1 MNGGVDAR
9 FGNRDA
15 GLARSPWSAA
25 PARTPTTHHSH
36 HSAPIKYCYTPNGT
50 AYKPGDYC
58 YTSCAPTAACQ
69 VQMCFADGQW
79 MEVFPCKQRDCR
91 KVCL

>member
-1 MNGGVDAR
+1 MRWMGIGMLVFAFAAAGGVGADAHD
-9 FGNRDA
+9 F
-15 GLARSPWSAA
+15 
-25 PARTPTTHHSH
+25 THR
-36 HSAPIKYCYTPNGT
+36 SAPMKFCYSPSGT

-69 VQMCFADGQW
+69 VQMCFADGEW
-79 MEVFPCKQRDCR
+79 MDVFPCKQRDCR